1 MVNYVCARVC
11 VRHPSKN
18 LIFKLIAKKR
28 KRKEKASNL
37 YIFEQKEN
45 LRLVWC
51 HFTSESLY
59 TSALNC

>member
-1 MVNYVCARVC
+1 MVNYVCAR

-18 LIFKLIAKKR
+18 LIFKWIAK